1 MQRKITTLEEENK
14 TLRTEVHQ
22 IVQQTDE
29 IEETERKLM
38 EDLQLQLNARNFE
51 FESLRQ
57 ELERYKDDNRL
68 QHEEIVSLT
77 RRCVEAELRL
87 HQITSENEETSSLL
101 CITKENQDLLAQE
114 LTEFKSRY
122 VETLALLHETQDHLR
137 KQLRKSQPSVRG
149 SLIPGGVTSYFPS
162 DSLQSELLLDSLDSG
177 ILSDHGSRTY
187 RGVNDTMKFVQK
199 MDKSPTDG
207 MSAIGSMAMST
218 VSSQPRM
225 ASIISSDG
233 EQFCSTIYGNV
244 PPKPYDE
251 DNYPAKSQIGVPG
264 CPGAKDLEEALRRLT
279 SSEILSRRAM
289 LSYAPAGTY
298 SYDDQPMC
306 RTPESIFSTLSG
318 GTSST
323 MQWRMPKKLEIV
335 KPIEGS
341 QTLNMWTRLATPT
354 MGGLLEDNERIKV
367 RGERKLEDLGLHMYS
382 LADVEGKLRRK
393 FTRTLVHS
401 RFNSQKTL
409 MKIPGSSSSRQIAST
424 PSQTAPSF
432 TPMMAQ
438 QASLSVSHHRKC
450 PHEWNLRTLQGKPR
464 EFFVKLWLD
473 DFLTFHFI
481 PAHHR
486 LPAISPVATHAAHS
500 QLTWALRQFS
510 MSAASKR

>member
-14 TLRTEVHQ
+14 ILRAEVHD

-29 IEETERKLM
+29 TEETERKLI
-38 EDLQLQLNARNFE
+38 EDLTQQLNVRNYE
-51 FESLRQ
+51 FENLRQ
-57 ELERYKDDNRL
+57 ELERYKDENRL
-68 QHEEIVSLT
+68 QHEEIVSIT

-87 HQITSENEETSSLL
+87 HQITSENDETSSLL

-114 LTEFKSRY
+114 LSEFKSRY
-122 VETLALLHETQDHLR
+122 AETLALLHETQEHLR
-137 KQLRKSQPSVRG
+137 KQLRKSQPSVRS
-149 SLIPGGVTSYFPS
+149 SLIPGITSHFPS

-187 RGVNDTMKFVQK
+187 RGINDTMKFVQK

-207 MSAIGSMAMST
+207 MSALGSMAMST
-218 VSSQPRM
+218 VSSLPRM

-233 EQFCSTIYGNV
+233 EQFCSTIYGA
-244 PPKPYDE
+244 PPRPFDE
-251 DNYPAKSQIGVPG
+251 QNYPSKSQIGVPG

-279 SSEILSRRAM
+279 PGEILSRRAM

-298 SYDDQPMC
+298 SYDDQPMS

-318 GTSST
+318 GTTST
-323 MQWRMPKKLEIV
+323 MTQWRMPKKLEIV

-382 LADVEGKLRRK
+382 LSDVEGTLKKKFLRTFNKFPCKLCRRH
-393 FTRTLVHS
+393 R
-401 RFNSQKTL
+401 R
-409 MKIPGSSSSRQIAST
+409 SSRKAIRV
-424 PSQTAPSF
+424 
-432 TPMMAQ
+432 
-438 QASLSVSHHRKC
+438 LH
-450 PHEWNLRTLQGKPR
+450 LRLHFYKQYRPPPR
-464 EFFVKLWLD
+464 
-473 DFLTFHFI
+473 
-481 PAHHR
+481 
-486 LPAISPVATHAAHS
+486 
-500 QLTWALRQFS
+500 
-510 MSAASKR
+510 